1 MKVSER
7 VDCIDCHTSVVLI
20 LRLAHVLV
28 YLLVVVAAEVLFT
41 MSVKSRVWRGT
52 RTYRAILDEVAV
64 FVAGSNVG
72 KVD

>member
-1 MKVSER
+1 M
-7 VDCIDCHTSVVLI
+7 LI

-28 YLLVVVAAEVLFT
+28 YLLVVVAAEV
-41 MSVKSRVWRGT
+41 
-52 RTYRAILDEVAV
+52 RAILDEVAV